1 MDPLTIA
8 AITSGAIS
16 LGKGIMGA
24 VQSAKS
30 NKTIKRLNATL
41 PKYKRPDEYGAELA
55 LRAKM
60 AGQGQ
65 LPGLGQ
71 ITDNISGAT
80 SQAYGAAEKGAIS
93 SNTYMGAVGDIY
105 SKQINAFQ
113 DLGIKSAEFQQ
124 TQKEN
129 YMNTLQKGADY
140 SDQEFQENVMR
151 PWEVNMNE
159 AQSKKQS
166 GGQNLWNG
174 LEGMG
179 SAFINFAGTRYA
191 GEVMSGM
198 QNKGMTSGGGGKSP
212 SMPTPS
218 YDPQQNLL
226 NTLFGMKPK
235 TNWGQ

>member
-1 MDPLTIA
+1 MSLLGA
-8 AITSGAIS
+8 AALISGGIS
-16 LGKGIMGA
+16 AVKGIFGA
-24 VQSAKS
+24 AQSVKA
-30 NKTIKRLNATL
+30 NKQIKKLNATL
-41 PKYKRPDEYGAELA
+41 PKYKRPEEYGQELA

-140 SDQEFQENVMR
+140 SDTEWQENVMR

-159 AQSKKQS
+159 AQSKKKA
-166 GGQNLWNG
+166 GGENLWNG
-174 LEGMG
+174 LEGMS
-179 SAFINFAGTRYA
+179 SAFSSFAGTKYA
-191 GEVMSGM
+191 SEVMQGLQKTGVGSGA
-198 QNKGMTSGGGGKSP
+198 GKTAT
-212 SMPTPS
+212 MPTAS
-218 YDPQQNLL
+218 YDPQRNLL